1 MQNSGYLLTRSVLVD
16 IRYVLSSSTF
26 TSIYMMQLQARV
38 LRAREL
44 IATAESRAVT
54 ARTDADAAAAEVTAL
69 HGQVAA
75 LEQV

>member
-1 MQNSGYLLTRSVLVD
+1 
-16 IRYVLSSSTF
+16 
-26 TSIYMMQLQARV
+26 MMQLQARV